1 MLFALTQFVF
11 VLKVYYENGN
21 FFHAIAMLMFVL
33 GQFLL
38 SKFIILT
45 EESSNYKSID
55 NLNES
60 I

>member
-21 FFHAIAMLMFVL
+21 VFHAMAMVMFVV

-38 SKFIILT
+38 TKFIFLT
-45 EESSNYKSID
+45 EGNTTNYSPINKY
-55 NLNES
+55 N
-60 I
+60 